1 MIGTLF
7 SLSLFMI
14 FMLAVLVTDAL
25 IRFQAMREGI
35 ERAFSK
41 DSSIFPDHTYE

>member
-25 IRFQAMREGI
+25 IGFQAMREGI
-35 ERAFSK
+35 EKAFSQ
-41 DSSIFPDHTYE
+41 DDSIFPDNY